1 MEGDVPLNIWLMI
14 KNENAMEPRKTK
26 EYLQNVI
33 FTGITFHVDWIL
45 RFCNLLVSSQK
56 QI

>member
-33 FTGITFHVDWIL
+33 FTGITFHVD
-45 RFCNLLVSSQK
+45 
-56 QI
+56 